1 MWGAAQEGGFFPGHV
16 SRGGGAGGC
25 LGSYEGTWA
34 PISSVPTPQV
44 KTLETEN
51 QRKSQEVRQ
60 LQAQCAQD
68 SQRQQQSW
76 REALELQRQA
86 AEVDAAWEDAQKEVE
101 G

>member
-1 MWGAAQEGGFFPGHV
+1 M
-16 SRGGGAGGC
+16 
-25 LGSYEGTWA
+25 
-34 PISSVPTPQV
+34 

-60 LQAQCAQD
+60 LQARCTQD